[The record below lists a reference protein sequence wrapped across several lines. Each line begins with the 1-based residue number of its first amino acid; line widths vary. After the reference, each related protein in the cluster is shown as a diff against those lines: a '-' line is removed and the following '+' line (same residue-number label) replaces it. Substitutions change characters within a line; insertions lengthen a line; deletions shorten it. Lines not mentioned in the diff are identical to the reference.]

1 MIAHLLPRSNR
12 IGMVDLYWYTG
23 GLGEQLRLATSVHG
37 DEPPGGL
44 LDGLAYGDQAV
55 IAQDRRLVWTE
66 SFGYSLALRCFVHYA
81 GEVRE
86 QSMILVKRASV
97 LGDGIEQ
104 PPECRP
110 RFPVHGMRVRS
121 GNHVR
126 ACSVYLRVNCKG
138 RSIYRML
145 ALDDL
150 AMMVYQ
156 NQIRRADLAEVH
168 PKGVHPEMV

>member
-1 MIAHLLPRSNR
+1 
-12 IGMVDLYWYTG
+12 MVDLYWYTG

-44 LDGLAYGDQAV
+44 LDRLAYGDQAV
-55 IAQDRRLVWTE
+55 IAQDRRLVRTE
-66 SFGYSLALRCFVHYA
+66 SFRYPLTLRRFVHYA

-86 QSMILVKRASV
+86 QSMVLVKRASV
-97 LGDGIEQ
+97 LRDGIKTTAK
-104 PPECRP
+104 CCP

-126 ACSVYLRVNCKG
+126 ACRVYLRVNG
-138 RSIYRML
+138 ERRAIYEIF

-150 AMMVYQ
+150 SMMIHQ
-156 NQIRRADLAEVH
+156 NQV
-168 PKGVHPEMV
+168 